1 MPFIDDTTALRN
13 LPPAAAAAAL
23 GLRPDP
29 EKQLDKGGKSGGSVF
44 YRAPNGDLVICIP
57 TPREAASPLWQVAG
71 GRWTDCVGA
80 VQQLQGLPTVGHA
93 KAFLRRSISFPL
105 PILSTPSN
113 PTPAQP
119 TTGIRLTAC
128 PNWAMEWLA
137 TTRGIGARTLVHAQ
151 ELRLLA
157 GLQRERFVNL
167 AFPYTT
173 PFSEVVGAEVRGLP
187 AQAGARQFRGFEGAR
202 SEAFFI
208 LPPQDMS
215 KPARAVVVVE
225 AAIDALAFLDWSRQ
239 AGKPPAWVLATGGE
253 PTTRQPAAM
262 LDFCKEMGADLVV
275 TAQDNDAAGASQA
288 AKFGQAAEQA
298 GMRHK
303 RLTPPTGCKDWG
315 EWASQKTARHAA

>member
-1 MPFIDDTTALRN
+1 MPFPDDTNTLRN

-23 GLRPDP
+23 GLRHDP
-29 EKQLDKGGKSGGSVF
+29 EKQQDKGGKSGGSVF

-57 TPREAASPLWQVAG
+57 NPREAAAPIWQVAG
-71 GRWTDCVGA
+71 GRWTDCLGVA
-80 VQQLQGLPTVGHA
+80 QQVQGLPTVGHA

-128 PNWAMEWLA
+128 PSWAMEWLS
-137 TTRGIGARTLVHAQ
+137 TVRGISLQTLEHAQ
-151 ELRLLA
+151 ELRLLQ
-157 GLQRERFVNL
+157 GSQRERFVNL

-173 PFSEVVGAEVRGLP
+173 PFSEVVGAEVRGVP
-187 AQAGARQFRGFEGAR
+187 ALGARQFRGFEGAR

-208 LPPQDMS
+208 LPPQDLS

-225 AAIDALAFLDWSRQ
+225 AAIDALAFMDWSMH
-239 AGKPPAWVLATGGE
+239 AGKPVAWVLATGGE
-253 PTTRQPAAM
+253 PTTRQPSAA
-262 LDFCKEMGADLVV
+262 LAFCREMGADLIVA
-275 TAQDNDAAGASQA
+275 AQDNDPAGNTQA

-303 RLTPPTGCKDWG
+303 RLTPPQGCKDWG
-315 EWASQKTARHAA
+315 EWASQKTARRAA

>member
-1 MPFIDDTTALRN
+1 MPFPDDTNTLRN

-23 GLRPDP
+23 GLRHDP
-29 EKQLDKGGKSGGSVF
+29 EKQLDKGGKSGSVF
-44 YRAPNGDLVICIP
+44 YRTPKGDIVICIP
-57 TPREAASPLWQVAG
+57 NPREAASPLWQVAG
-71 GRWTDCVGA
+71 GRWTDCLGVA
-80 VQQLQGLPTVGHA
+80 QQVQGLPTIGHA

-105 PILSTPSN
+105 PSLSSPSN
-113 PTPAQP
+113 PTPEQPQP
-119 TTGIRLTAC
+119 TPGIRLTTC
-128 PNWAMEWLA
+128 PTWAFEWLA
-137 TTRGIGARTLVHAQ
+137 MARGISAQTLEHSQ

-157 GLQRERFVNL
+157 GVQREQFVNL
-167 AFPYTT
+167 AFPYTAN
-173 PFSEVVGAEVRGLP
+173 SETVGAEVRGLP
-187 AQAGARQFRGFEGAR
+187 TLGARQFRGFEGAR

-208 LPPQDMS
+208 LPPLDLSQ
-215 KPARAVVVVE
+215 PARAVVVVE

-315 EWASQKTARHAA
+315 DWAEGRAPVVS